1 MAATRKTVSKSA
13 EPEEEDGEP
22 EVVAEEEYDEDEDV
36 PEAEYEVDKVIDHRQ
51 GPLVSLRRPSNIHCG
66 ISGVRLTV

>member
-22 EVVAEEEYDEDEDV
+22 EVVAEEEDDEDEDV
-36 PEAEYEVDKVIDHRQ
+36 PEEEYEVDKVIDHRQ
-51 GPLVSLRRPSNIHCG
+51 GPLVSLQPPPG
-66 ISGVRLTV
+66 IRFGYWLTV

>member
-22 EVVAEEEYDEDEDV
+22 ELAAEEEDDEDEDV
-36 PEAEYEVDKVIDHRQ
+36 PEEEYEVDKVIDHRQ
-51 GPLVSLRRPSNIHCG
+51 GPLVSLRRPSSIR
-66 ISGVRLTV
+66 SGY